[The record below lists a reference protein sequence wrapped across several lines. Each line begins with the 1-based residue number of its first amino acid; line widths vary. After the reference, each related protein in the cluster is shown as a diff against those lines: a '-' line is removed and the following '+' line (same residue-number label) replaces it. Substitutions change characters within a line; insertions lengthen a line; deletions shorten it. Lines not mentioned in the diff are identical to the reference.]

1 MGGPWPWPTACIA
14 PVACRGWRWW
24 THRGA
29 GEAFAAGFLYGYLMD
44 GVQRG
49 LDVGGAMGALACT
62 IEGHFALVT
71 LAEVEEVLRSG
82 EQEIRR

>member
-1 MGGPWPWPTACIA
+1 
-14 PVACRGWRWW
+14 
-24 THRGA
+24 
-29 GEAFAAGFLYGYLMD
+29 MD